1 LGDVHEEQHTTHHSF
16 ALKTSVFP
24 APASHALLYSTS
36 TVRILSGLVQT
47 FLSTYCDQRLSL
59 GWQLQHLST
68 AGKWD
73 VKNLAKWQSTPAIS
87 EPLGGVFRA
96 MKTMRE
102 VDEEHAPKIFVKK
115 YSSKVLHDG
124 VQTII
129 DISHENPVYDPAGL
143 EEGGVEYH
151 KFPIVSKLPPTADE
165 VLAFNALVDRLRV
178 SPKMVAAR
186 EAGGEPTIGVHCH
199 YGFNRYAFLLH
210 LSYFTQAFPLT
221 HLTPEPASSSAA
233 TWSSA

>member
-1 LGDVHEEQHTTHHSF
+1 
-16 ALKTSVFP
+16 
-24 APASHALLYSTS
+24 
-36 TVRILSGLVQT
+36 VRSG
-47 FLSTYCDQRLSL
+47 
-59 GWQLQHLST
+59 
-68 AGKWD
+68 
-73 VKNLAKWQSTPAIS
+73 
-87 EPLGGVFRA
+87 
-96 MKTMRE
+96 
-102 VDEEHAPKIFVKK
+102 
-115 YSSKVLHDG
+115 G